1 MPQLLWQLNLFWR
14 FRPVFAGNRTTDP
27 LHTWRTLYQ
36 LRHSDGFKAQ
46 IMMALPVNLFTS
58 FVGYIFISEKIKRL
72 WNWNCAYVMK
82 DSVIERNRFIFLR
95 DLQWMCLLIIHEE
108 LTFKSQSTALYHNR
122 TNPSNT
128 MDTWKDWSLIFK
140 VATLSRDVINTF
152 RKNVNF
158 STRIRHFNIPV
169 CLFVLQ
175 TYGWIIIPIKFQ
187 RYSSISYEDI
197 FNYQWPLCTFW

>member
-1 MPQLLWQLNLFWR
+1 MSRKKSLSCHNCCDSWTYFD
-14 FRPVFAGNRTTDP
+14 VFDLSSPGIEQP
-27 LHTWRTLYQ
+27 TLCIPDE
-36 LRHSDGFKAQ
+36 RSTNCVTATAFKAQ

-95 DLQWMCLLIIHEE
+95 DLQWMCLLINHEE

-140 VATLSRDVINTF
+140 VATLSCDVINTF

-158 STRIRHFNIPV
+158 SIRIRHFNIPV

-175 TYGWIIIPIKFQ
+175 TWNGYRILYKGHFGLACI
-187 RYSSISYEDI
+187 
-197 FNYQWPLCTFW
+197 